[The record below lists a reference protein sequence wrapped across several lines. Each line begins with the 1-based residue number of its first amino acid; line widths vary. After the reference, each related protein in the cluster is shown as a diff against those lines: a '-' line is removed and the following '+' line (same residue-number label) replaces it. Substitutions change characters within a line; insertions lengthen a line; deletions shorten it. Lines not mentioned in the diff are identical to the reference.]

1 MPGKKWVTKLSSA
14 GLVYV
19 HFGREIIREVLDQD
33 EQKKDDKLVEMIFD
47 KVSVDLGEKRHFC
60 MKLFGGLFIYSRRFE
75 L

>member
-19 HFGREIIREVLDQD
+19 HFGREIIREVLDKD

-47 KVSVDLGEKRHFC
+47 KVREDLGK
-60 MKLFGGLFIYSRRFE
+60 KGNLA
-75 L
+75 

>member
-19 HFGREIIREVLDQD
+19 HFGKEIIREVLDKD

-47 KVSVDLGEKRHFC
+47 KVREDLGK
-60 MKLFGGLFIYSRRFE
+60 KGNLA
-75 L
+75 